1 VKRKHKSLLAA
12 FLGTVLLVIGG
23 VYFSTRGRPYQPPSF
38 GFHGESKD
46 LRQSVVVPTLD
57 TPMPK
62 GRNVVWCGTTQLGW
76 KHLEK
81 DVLHAPPV
89 IPGAEP
95 VISRLNRALLKEND
109 LPAGS
114 FIATAGYIKDGIAEK
129 VKTEM
134 AQRFQKTVELGSMLE
149 PDGILVYSYLQ
160 TACAFSIPFFD
171 NREPFRFR
179 DSTGEETE
187 VTAFGIEEKHEYAY
201 QRLRDQIDV
210 LYALRNRRKMEVEE
224 FALDLCKDSSPNQFV
239 VASVP
244 PKEDLLATLR
254 DVEEKIDKYPKR
266 VVSETGNPEAVNFC
280 KEFGIRDVL
289 LVPNMNWEI
298 QHRFAELEG
307 SDKKFANPGF
317 TGYHI
322 ERAEQMIRFKL
333 DRSGAELASESKIYC
348 KPMATHYVLD
358 RPFLIYIKK
367 RGQKH
372 PFFVMWVDNA
382 ELLSK
387 P

>member
-1 VKRKHKSLLAA
+1 MFMKRKHTLLLTT
-12 FLGTVLLVIGG
+12 FLGVVLLVIGG
-23 VYFSTRGRPYQPPSF
+23 VYFSTRGRPYRPPSL
-38 GFHGESKD
+38 GFHGESRD
-46 LRQSVVVPTLD
+46 LPQSVVVPTLD

-81 DVLHAPPV
+81 DVLHAPPA
-89 IPGAEP
+89 IPSAEP
-95 VISRLNRALLKEND
+95 VISRLNQASLNEDD
-109 LPAGS
+109 LPDGS
-114 FIATAGYIKDGIAEK
+114 FIATAGYIKDRIAEK

-134 AQRFQKTVELGSMLE
+134 VQRFQKNVELGSMPE
-149 PDGILVYSYLQ
+149 SDGILVYAYLQ
-160 TACAFSIPFFD
+160 TACAFSIPYFD
-171 NREPFRFR
+171 SREPFCFR
-179 DSTGEETE
+179 DSTGKETE
-187 VTAFGIEEKHEYAY
+187 VAAFGIEEKHEYAY
-201 QRLRDQIDV
+201 QRLRDQIEV
-210 LYALRNRRKMEVEE
+210 LYALRNPRKMEVEE

-244 PKEDLLATLR
+244 FKESLLATLEDTETKIAQYGNQPDAQYR
-254 DVEEKIDKYPKR
+254 EK
-266 VVSETGNPEAVNFC
+266 
-280 KEFGIRDVL
+280 FGVRDVL

-298 QHRFAELEG
+298 RHRFAELEG
-307 SDKKFANPGF
+307 SDKRFANPGF
-317 TGYHI
+317 TGYYI
-322 ERAEQMIRFKL
+322 ERAEQAIRFKL

-348 KPMATHYVLD
+348 KPMATHFVLD
-358 RPFLIYIKK
+358 HPFLIYIKK